1 MKKSIIALSAL
12 FCLLISSCN
21 NAEKNSS
28 ADKPAVSGKNNFS
41 GKIETRIFRNDT
53 VAGSNL
59 TGFGY
64 DILVDGK
71 LYIHQPHIPSIS
83 GSTGFASEDDAHK
96 TAEYVAQK
104 LRETNALPSLSK
116 EELDKLGIKY

>member
-1 MKKSIIALSAL
+1 MKQIFAL
-12 FCLLISSCN
+12 FFIGLFSLSCN
-21 NAEKNSS
+21 NAQKSNS
-28 ADKPAVSGKNNFS
+28 ADRKEEGKENNFLA
-41 GKIETRIFRNDT
+41 KIESRIFKNDT

-83 GSTGFASEDDAHK
+83 GSTGFLSQDDAHK
-96 TAEYVAQK
+96 TADYVADK

-116 EELDKLGIKY
+116 QDLDNLGIKY